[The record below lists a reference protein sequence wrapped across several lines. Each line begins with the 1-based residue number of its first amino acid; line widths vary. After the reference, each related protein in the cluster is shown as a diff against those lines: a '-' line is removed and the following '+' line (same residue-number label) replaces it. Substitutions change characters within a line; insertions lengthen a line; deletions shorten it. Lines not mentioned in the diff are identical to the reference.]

1 METKWSANF
10 ENSHEKAPFD
20 LVANLLDLND
30 VDICEQVKHR
40 VATVPSPYTV
50 SWDTGDG
57 SPEGWGGGRREEEE
71 VRWEAF
77 YTPRTFLRSTLC
89 NAPSLAT
96 NVMLPT

>member
-57 SPEGWGGGRREEEE
+57 SPEGWGEEGEK
-71 VRWEAF
+71 RK
-77 YTPRTFLRSTLC
+77 R
-89 NAPSLAT
+89 
-96 NVMLPT
+96 